1 MVNSVEAVLQAR
13 KIYKDLHQAYDID
26 RVANVLY
33 EWLQENH
40 VLAYESNLAVEELNY
55 LYGSSVMSE
64 SLHQIHQVIKEDKL
78 GEDIEDIRVKPE
90 PIPSKGITI
99 DDMTPSEFL
108 PNFEDELDEEYN
120 RRRNAEIDK
129 ELEDLVNHPKH
140 YQLASG
146 LEAIELMELTSTAPE
161 FVGHLRNTALKYII
175 RAGHK
180 DPSKYV
186 QDLDKAKWYITKLQ
200 EFHTKCEDKE
210 Y

>member
-13 KIYKDLHQAYDID
+13 KVYKDLHQAYDYEKVIQ
-26 RVANVLY
+26 VLND
-33 EWLQENH
+33 WLEENKT
-40 VLAYESNLAVEELNY
+40 LAYEHNLAIEELGW
-55 LYGSSVMSE
+55 LYGSSVISE
-64 SLHQIHQVIKEDKL
+64 SLYQIHKVIKEDNL

-90 PIPSKGITI
+90 PIPSENI
-99 DDMTPSEFL
+99 PSAIFSPED
-108 PNFEDELDEEYN
+108 FEPEPE
-120 RRRNAEIDK
+120 
-129 ELEDLVNHPKH
+129 EDLVNHPKH
-140 YQLASG
+140 YQLANG

-161 FVGHLRNTALKYII
+161 FVGLLRNTALKYII

>member
-13 KIYKDLHQAYDID
+13 KVYKDLHQAYDYEKVIQ
-26 RVANVLY
+26 VLKD
-33 EWLQENH
+33 WLEENKT
-40 VLAYESNLAVEELNY
+40 LAYEHNLAIEELGW
-55 LYGSSVMSE
+55 LYGYSVISE
-64 SLHQIHQVIKEDKL
+64 SLYQIHKVIKEDNL

-90 PIPSKGITI
+90 PIPSKGITL
-99 DDMTPSEFL
+99 DDMTPSDFSPED
-108 PNFEDELDEEYN
+108 FEPEPE
-120 RRRNAEIDK
+120 
-129 ELEDLVNHPKH
+129 EDLVNHPKH
-140 YQLASG
+140 YQLANG

>member
-1 MVNSVEAVLQAR
+1 MVSSVEAVLQAR
-13 KIYKDLHQAYDID
+13 KVYKDLHQAYDYEKVIQ
-26 RVANVLY
+26 VLKD
-33 EWLQENH
+33 WLEENKT
-40 VLAYESNLAVEELNY
+40 LAYEHNLAIEELGW
-55 LYGSSVMSE
+55 LYGAPMISE
-64 SLHQIHQVIKEDKL
+64 SLFQIHKVIREDNL
-78 GEDIEDIRVKPE
+78 GENIEDIRVKPE
-90 PIPSKGITI
+90 PIPSKDVTI
-99 DDMTPSEFL
+99 DDINHSD
-108 PNFEDELDEEYN
+108 FEGELDDEYS

-140 YQLASG
+140 YKLANG
-146 LEAIELMELTSTAPE
+146 FEAIELMEMTSTAPE

-200 EFHTKCEDKE
+200 EFHIKCEDKE

>member
-1 MVNSVEAVLQAR
+1 MINSVEAVLQAR

-26 RVANVLY
+26 RVSNVLY

-55 LYGSSVMSE
+55 LYGSSVMSK
-64 SLHQIHQVIKEDKL
+64 SLHQIHQVIKQENL
-78 GEDIEDIRVKPE
+78 GEDIEDIRIKPE
-90 PIPSKGITI
+90 PIPSKGINVDNLIPCT
-99 DDMTPSEFL
+99 DFSNED
-108 PNFEDELDEEYN
+108 FEPEPE
-120 RRRNAEIDK
+120 
-129 ELEDLVNHPKH
+129 EDLVNHPKH
-140 YQLASG
+140 YQLANG

>member
-1 MVNSVEAVLQAR
+1 MINSVEAVLQAR
-13 KIYKDLHQAYDID
+13 KVYKDLHQAYDVD
-26 RVANVLY
+26 KVSKVLSD
-33 EWLQENH
+33 WLEENH
-40 VLAYESNLAVEELNY
+40 TLAYESNMALEELNY
-55 LYGSSVMSE
+55 LYGSPIMSN
-64 SLHQIHQVIKEDKL
+64 SLAQIHQVIEQENL

-90 PIPSKGITI
+90 PIPSKDVTI
-99 DDMTPSEFL
+99 DDINHSD
-108 PNFEDELDEEYN
+108 FEGELDDEYS

-140 YQLASG
+140 YKLANG
-146 LEAIELMELTSTAPE
+146 FEAIELMEMTSTAPE

-200 EFHTKCEDKE
+200 EFHTKCEEKE

>member
-13 KIYKDLHQAYDID
+13 KVYKDLHQAYDYEKVIQ
-26 RVANVLY
+26 VLKD
-33 EWLQENH
+33 WLEENKT
-40 VLAYESNLAVEELNY
+40 LAYEHNLAIEELGW
-55 LYGSSVMSE
+55 LYGSSIISE
-64 SLHQIHQVIKEDKL
+64 SLYQIHKVIKEDNL
-78 GEDIEDIRVKPE
+78 GEDIEDIRIKPE
-90 PIPSKGITI
+90 PIPSENI
-99 DDMTPSEFL
+99 PSAIFSNED
-108 PNFEDELDEEYN
+108 FEPEPEE
-120 RRRNAEIDK
+120 DV
-129 ELEDLVNHPKH
+129 VNHPKH
-140 YQLASG
+140 YQLANG